1 MRAVT
6 VTPSSFERPGGEPGI
21 RVQWRGPELLVVE
34 FAHAVEDD
42 EFVAYLAELATVLTR
57 RRRYA
62 SLCIQTGSWGLSASQ
77 RAMQIEFIRRHER
90 ELGLLC
96 RGVAFVLPHTLPR
109 LVLSGI
115 LLLRRLPMPHAVF
128 DTEAAASAWLTSR
141 SI

>member
-1 MRAVT
+1 M
-6 VTPSSFERPGGEPGI
+6 TPSPLERTGPEPGI
-21 RVQWRGPELLVVE
+21 HIEWRGPELLVVE
-34 FAHAVEDD
+34 FTHAVLDD
-42 EFVAYLAELATVLTR
+42 EFVTYLAELEAVLAR

-77 RAMQIEFIRRHER
+77 RAMQVEFIRRHER

-96 RGVAFVLPHTLPR
+96 RGIAFVLPHTLPR